1 MLTFILKLGH
11 IQLGNKS
18 TTSRESLHLKI
29 KIPSNEMLFH
39 PKGFHRYQIC
49 INYLID
55 QPTTLS
61 TNYRPVRERQFARSL
76 LKPDG

>member
-1 MLTFILKLGH
+1 MKCF
-11 IQLGNKS
+11 
-18 TTSRESLHLKI
+18 
-29 KIPSNEMLFH
+29 FH
-39 PKGFHRYQIC
+39 PKGFHRYQIF

-61 TNYRPVRERQFARSL
+61 TNYRPARERQFARSL